1 MENISYYQSF
11 SSKGVKRMLATM
23 RFVIFFL
30 FVTQFQLIA
39 KESTYAAS
47 ATISIQAE
55 QMLLTDLFSQI
66 EKQTEFLFFY
76 VDKDVANIKVN
87 VKAQDQK
94 IDEVLAQ
101 ALAKT
106 DLIYTINDRNV
117 NIINKTYAKQQ
128 QSKTITGKVIDQ
140 NGDPVVG
147 ANVIEKGTT
156 NGSITDQD
164 GRFTL
169 SVSPG
174 ASLLI
179 SYIGYNTQ
187 EIVIGN
193 KSDFTIHLT
202 EDTQSIEEVVVIGY
216 GTARKADLTGS
227 TTSLKGER
235 LSNRNSPQ
243 LSTQLQ
249 GQMAGVQIT
258 RSSGDPA
265 AGASIRIRG
274 VTTMSTNDPLV

>member
-164 GRFTL
+164 GR
-169 SVSPG
+169 
-174 ASLLI
+174 
-179 SYIGYNTQ
+179 
-187 EIVIGN
+187 
-193 KSDFTIHLT
+193 
-202 EDTQSIEEVVVIGY
+202 
-216 GTARKADLTGS
+216 
-227 TTSLKGER
+227 
-235 LSNRNSPQ
+235 
-243 LSTQLQ
+243 
-249 GQMAGVQIT
+249 
-258 RSSGDPA
+258 
-265 AGASIRIRG
+265 
-274 VTTMSTNDPLV
+274 